1 MRVVFGFLTLLVVA
15 ACEPEVPNS
24 GPGVGFNDYQTY
36 EQERLARD
44 RALET
49 GQPLVPSGSNAPLTV
64 IEGPVPVDPTITG
77 SAAAESVAAD
87 TRALLERPA
96 GISDEQDF
104 GAVSARESIESD
116 KQRLAAQR
124 QQFQVVEPQA
134 VPKRPSNL
142 GANVAAFAV
151 STSHPIGTKVYS
163 RSGTSASKAAKACQK
178 YSSPNGAQQA
188 FLEAGGPDRDRLGV
202 DPDGDGYACGWD
214 PRPFR

>member
-1 MRVVFGFLTLLVVA
+1 MRAILGSLGLLALA

-24 GPGVGFNDYQTY
+24 GPGVGFNDYQSY

-49 GQPLVPSGSNAPLTV
+49 GQPLVPSGADAPLTV
-64 IEGPVPVDPTITG
+64 IQGPVVVDPTVSG
-77 SAAAESVAAD
+77 SAEAQSVAAD
-87 TRALLERPA
+87 TRALFERPP

-104 GAVSARESIESD
+104 GAVSARETIESD

-124 QQFQVVEPQA
+124 QQYQVVQPTA
-134 VPKRPSNL
+134 VPKRPANL
-142 GANVAAFAV
+142 GASVAAFAA
-151 STSHPIGTKVYS
+151 STSHPIGTRVYQ
-163 RSGTSASKAAKACQK
+163 RSGASASKAAKACQK
-178 YSSPNGAQQA
+178 YSSPNSAQQA
-188 FLEAGGPDRDRLGV
+188 FLDAGGPERDRLGV